1 MDAIK
6 CSLLIS
12 VSNFLQIGSLFTE
25 PHSSQAGAGPS
36 VGDVIG
42 LALVEHVI
50 LWRSVKAPR
59 RRLALLIV
67 CFSFLFVVGTLPH
80 VNNFSLIAGLLH
92 GFIFALIVQTPVV
105 LRRRVAL
112 LRLLFVFVYVKM
124 FLLCVILFYGVQHL
138 GVRSVFRFINCI
150 PYVKGLCDQEVKV

>member
-25 PHSSQAGAGPS
+25 PHSPQAGAGPS
-36 VGDVIG
+36 VGGVIG

-59 RRLALLIV
+59 RRLGLLIV
-67 CFSFLFVVGTLPH
+67 CFSLLFVVGTLPH
-80 VNNFSLIAGLLH
+80 VNNFSLVAGLLH
-92 GFIFALIVQTPVV
+92 GFLFALIVQTPVV
-105 LRRRVAL
+105 FKRRVTL
-112 LRLLFVFVYVKM
+112 LRLLFVFVYVAM
-124 FLLCVILFYGVQHL
+124 FLLSVILFYGVQHIV
-138 GVRSVFRFINCI
+138 VRSVFRFISCI